1 MCSRVTMGSL
11 KHIFAEGETEREG
24 SGVKELVKQVLCSFF
39 PLKKEHAS
47 ALRRSW
53 DDGNCRDGGSCGWTV
68 FTTTSAPCL
77 RTRGNSGLHL
87 LRRLLPFGFGL
98 GGRAT
103 CTPVYFGRSD
113 RLGNKLV
120 ASAFVRGKLTIGID
134 LTFEDV
140 ENT

>member
-1 MCSRVTMGSL
+1 M
-11 KHIFAEGETEREG
+11 
-24 SGVKELVKQVLCSFF
+24 KQVLCSFF

-68 FTTTSAPCL
+68 FTTTSTPCL
-77 RTRGNSGLHL
+77 RARGNSGLHL
-87 LRRLLPFGFGL
+87 LWRLLPFGFGL

-103 CTPVYFGRSD
+103 CTPVCFGRSD

-120 ASAFVRGKLTIGID
+120 ARAFVSGKLTIGID

-140 ENT
+140 ENA